1 MVIRYAVGSVG
12 YAESIVHFVA
22 LLFEWSAPWA
32 AVYLCGWAHWF
43 GYGFLIDIAYTSFYL
58 QQVKSDWGH
67 LPDRVNSAV
76 SNR

>member
-1 MVIRYAVGSVG
+1 M
-12 YAESIVHFVA
+12 
-22 LLFEWSAPWA
+22 LLEVLVMLNPSFTLWLFSEWSAPWA